1 MSEVQEK
8 IKTLRPNLK
17 TNTIKQYEAQLKKL
31 QKLFDTNNYKF
42 LDDPKKVEEKINHL
56 HYTSRRNV
64 YNAVIILLL
73 ALDKDKELIDT
84 YGDMRDE
91 LNKQYQDEQ
100 ASGKISEKQKENFV
114 DIEEIYKMLEQME
127 KDIKPLKKKD
137 TLNQNERQLIK
148 AYTIFSSLV
157 RIPVRNDLAG
167 LIFIN
172 KTTYNKLTD
181 KEKEENNYMVQ
192 LKNNLQYIFN
202 EYKTAKKYK
211 ENVIDIPKDLQKIL
225 RMYMKI
231 NNYKVGDVIFPLSK
245 NGLTQLLTKYSMK
258 YMNKKISSTMIRK
271 SYLSS
276 KYSDMKK
283 EMEAD
288 SKIMGH
294 SVATAQKVYV
304 KDSDDMDKVEEKT
317 DE

>member
-8 IKTLRPNLK
+8 IKQLRPNLK
-17 TNTIKQYEAQLKKL
+17 DNTIKQYETQLKKL
-31 QKLFDTNNYKF
+31 QKIFDTDNYKF
-42 LDDPKKVEEKINHL
+42 LDDPKKVEEKLSHL

-64 YNAVIILLL
+64 YNAVIILLM
-73 ALDKDKELIDT
+73 ALDKDKKLIEE
-84 YGDMRDE
+84 YGEMRDE

-100 ASGKISEKQKENFV
+100 ASGKISEKQKDNFV
-114 DIEEIYKMLEQME
+114 DIEELYKMLEQME
-127 KDIKPLKKKD
+127 KEIKPLKKKD
-137 TLNQNERQLIK
+137 KLNQNERQLIK

-167 LIFIN
+167 LIFIS
-172 KTTYNKLTD
+172 KTTYNKLSD
-181 KEKEENNYMVQ
+181 KEKEENNYLVQ

-225 RMYMKI
+225 RMYIKF
-231 NNYKVGDVIFPLSK
+231 NNYKVGDVIFPISK

-283 EMEAD
+283 EMEKD

-294 SVATAQKVYV
+294 SVGTAQKVYV
-304 KDSDDMDKVEEKT
+304 KDSEDMEEVG
-317 DE
+317 DG

>member
-1 MSEVQEK
+1 MTNIQEK
-8 IKTLRPNLK
+8 IQNLRPNLK
-17 TNTIKQYEAQLKKL
+17 PNTIKQYEAQLRKL
-31 QKLFDTNNYKF
+31 QKLFDSDNYDF
-42 LDDPKKVEEKINHL
+42 LNDPKKVEEKINHL

-73 ALDKDKELIDT
+73 ALDKDKELVDT
-84 YGDMRDE
+84 YGEMRDE

-100 ASGKISEKQKENFV
+100 ASGKISDKQKDNFV
-114 DIEEIYKMLEQME
+114 DIDEIYKMLTQME
-127 KDIKPLKKKD
+127 QEIKTLKKKSS
-137 TLNQNERQLIK
+137 LNQNERQLIK

-167 LIFIN
+167 LIYIS

-181 KEKEENNYMVQ
+181 KEKEDNNYLVQ

-225 RMYMKI
+225 RMYIKFNDYKI
-231 NNYKVGDVIFPLSK
+231 GDVIFPISK

-283 EMEAD
+283 EMEEDA
-288 SKIMGH
+288 KIMGH
-294 SVATAQKVYV
+294 SVATQQKVYV
-304 KDSDDMDKVEEKT
+304 KNDDEKKEE
-317 DE
+317 

>member
-1 MSEVQEK
+1 MSEVQDK
-8 IKTLRPNLK
+8 IKKLRPNLK
-17 TNTIKQYEAQLKKL
+17 TNTIKQYVSQLRKL
-31 QKLFDTNNYKF
+31 QKIFDTDNYDF
-42 LDDPKKVEEKINHL
+42 LDDPKKVEEKISHL

-84 YGDMRDE
+84 YGEMRDK
-91 LNKQYQDEQ
+91 LNKQYQDAQ
-100 ASGKISEKQKENFV
+100 ASGKISEKQKDNFV
-114 DIEEIYKMLEQME
+114 DIQEIYKMLEQME
-127 KDIKPLKKKD
+127 NDIKPFKKKEK
-137 TLNQNERQLIK
+137 LKQVHLQLIK

-181 KEKEENNYMVQ
+181 KEKEENNYLVQ

-211 ENVIDIPKDLQKIL
+211 ENIIDIPKDLQKIL
-225 RMYMKI
+225 RQYIRFNDYKI
-231 NNYKVGDVIFPLSK
+231 GDIIFPLSK
-245 NGLTQLLTKYSMK
+245 NGLTQLLTKYSMQ
-258 YMNKKISSTMIRK
+258 YMDKKISSTMIRK

-283 EMEAD
+283 EMEKD
-288 SKIMGH
+288 SKVMGH
-294 SVATAQKVYV
+294 SIATAQKVYV
-304 KDSDDMDKVEEKT
+304 KDSDDMKEVDKE
-317 DE
+317 

>member
-1 MSEVQEK
+1 M
-8 IKTLRPNLK
+8 LK
-17 TNTIKQYEAQLKKL
+17 E
-31 QKLFDTNNYKF
+31 
-42 LDDPKKVEEKINHL
+42 
-56 HYTSRRNV
+56 
-64 YNAVIILLL
+64 
-73 ALDKDKELIDT
+73 
-84 YGDMRDE
+84 M
-91 LNKQYQDEQ
+91 
-100 ASGKISEKQKENFV
+100 EN
-114 DIEEIYKMLEQME
+114 
-127 KDIKPLKKKD
+127 DIKPFKKKE

-167 LIFIN
+167 LIFIS

-181 KEKEENNYMVQ
+181 KEKEENNYLVQ

-211 ENVIDIPKDLQKIL
+211 ENIIDIPKDLQKIL
-225 RMYMKI
+225 RMYMRF
-231 NNYKVGDVIFPLSK
+231 NDYKVGDVIFNISK

-283 EMEAD
+283 EMEKD

-294 SVATAQKVYV
+294 SVGTAQKVYV
-304 KDSDDMDKVEEKT
+304 KDSDDMKEVDKE
-317 DE
+317 

>member
-1 MSEVQEK
+1 MTEVQEK
-8 IKTLRPNLK
+8 IKKLRPNLK
-17 TNTIKQYEAQLKKL
+17 TNTIKQYEAQLRKL
-31 QKLFDTNNYKF
+31 QKLFDTDDYDF
-42 LDDPKKVEEKINHL
+42 LDDPKKVEEKISHL

-64 YNAVIILLL
+64 YNAVIILLM
-73 ALDKDKELIDT
+73 AIDKDKELIDT
-84 YGDMRDE
+84 YGEMRDE
-91 LNKQYQDEQ
+91 LNKQYQDDQ
-100 ASGKISEKQKENFV
+100 ASGKISEKQKDNFV
-114 DIEEIYKMLEQME
+114 DIEELYKMLKQME
-127 KDIKPLKKKD
+127 NDIKPFKKREK
-137 TLNQNERQLIK
+137 LNQNERQLIK

-167 LIFIN
+167 LIFIS

-181 KEKEENNYMVQ
+181 KEKEDNNYLVQ

-211 ENVIDIPKDLQKIL
+211 ENIIDIPKDLQKIL
-225 RMYMKI
+225 RMYMRF
-231 NNYKVGDVIFPLSK
+231 NDYKVGDVIFPISK

-283 EMEAD
+283 EIEKD

-294 SVATAQKVYV
+294 SVSTAQKVYV
-304 KDSDDMDKVEEKT
+304 KDSDDMVEPDKE
-317 DE
+317 

>member
-1 MSEVQEK
+1 MSEVQDK
-8 IKTLRPNLK
+8 IKKLQPNLK
-17 TNTIKQYEAQLKKL
+17 TNTIKQYEAQLRKL
-31 QKLFDTNNYKF
+31 QKLFDTDSYDF
-42 LDDPKKVEEKINHL
+42 LDDPKKVEEKISHL

-64 YNAVIILLL
+64 YNAVIILLM
-73 ALDKDKELIDT
+73 AIDKDEKLIET
-84 YGDMRDE
+84 YGEMRDK
-91 LNKQYQDEQ
+91 LNKQYQDDQ
-100 ASGKISEKQKENFV
+100 ASGKISEKQKDNFV
-114 DIEEIYKMLEQME
+114 DIDEIYKMLGQME
-127 KDIKPLKKKD
+127 KDIKPLKKKE

-167 LIFIN
+167 LIFIS

-181 KEKEENNYMVQ
+181 KEKEENNYLVQ

-225 RMYMKI
+225 RMYMRFYD
-231 NNYKVGDVIFPLSK
+231 YKVGDVIFPLSK

-283 EMEAD
+283 EMEKD

-294 SVATAQKVYV
+294 SVGTAQKVYV
-304 KDSDDMDKVEEKT
+304 KDSDDMEEVDKE
-317 DE
+317 

>member
-1 MSEVQEK
+1 MSEVEDK

-17 TNTIKQYEAQLKKL
+17 PNTIKQYEAQLRKL
-31 QKLFDTNNYKF
+31 QKLFDTDNYKF

-73 ALDKDKELIDT
+73 ALDKDKKLIEE

-100 ASGKISEKQKENFV
+100 ASGKISDKQKDNFV
-114 DIEEIYKMLEQME
+114 DIEELYKMLGQME

-148 AYTIFSSLV
+148 GYTIFSSLV

-167 LIFIN
+167 LIFIS
-172 KTTYNKLTD
+172 KTTYNKLSN
-181 KEKEENNYMVQ
+181 KEKEDNNYLVQ

-202 EYKTAKKYK
+202 EYKTSKKYK

-225 RMYMKI
+225 RQYIKF
-231 NNYKVGDVIFPLSK
+231 NNYKVGDVIFPISK

-276 KYSDMKK
+276 KYSTMKK
-283 EMEAD
+283 EMEKD

-294 SVATAQKVYV
+294 SVQTAQKVYI
-304 KDSDDMDKVEEKT
+304 KDSDDMEKT
-317 DE
+317 DNDKE

>member
-1 MSEVQEK
+1 MSEVQDK
-8 IKTLRPNLK
+8 IKKLRPNLK
-17 TNTIKQYEAQLKKL
+17 TNTIKQYEAQLRKL
-31 QKLFDTNNYKF
+31 QKLFDTDSYDF
-42 LDDPKKVEEKINHL
+42 LDDPKKVEEKISHL

-64 YNAVIILLL
+64 YNAVIILLM
-73 ALDKDKELIDT
+73 AIDKDEKLIET
-84 YGDMRDE
+84 YGEMRDK
-91 LNKQYQDEQ
+91 LNKQYQDDQ
-100 ASGKISEKQKENFV
+100 ASGKISEKQKDNFV
-114 DIEEIYKMLEQME
+114 DIDEIYKMLGQME
-127 KDIKPLKKKD
+127 KDIKPLKKKE

-167 LIFIN
+167 LIFIS

-181 KEKEENNYMVQ
+181 KEKEENNYLVQ

-225 RMYMKI
+225 RMYMRFYD
-231 NNYKVGDVIFPLSK
+231 YKVGDVIFPLSK

-283 EMEAD
+283 EMEKD

-294 SVATAQKVYV
+294 SVGTAQKVYV
-304 KDSDDMDKVEEKT
+304 KDSDDMEEVDKE
-317 DE
+317 

>member
-1 MSEVQEK
+1 MTNIQEK
-8 IKTLRPNLK
+8 IQKLRPNLK
-17 TNTIKQYEAQLKKL
+17 TNTIKQYDAQLRKL
-31 QKLFDTNNYKF
+31 QKLFDTDNYDF
-42 LDDPKKVEEKINHL
+42 LNEPKKVEEKISHL

-73 ALDKDKELIDT
+73 ALDKDKKLIDT
-84 YGDMRDE
+84 YGDMRDA

-100 ASGKISEKQKENFV
+100 ASGKISDKQKDNFV
-114 DIEEIYKMLEQME
+114 DIDEIYKMLDQME
-127 KDIKPLKKKD
+127 KDIKPLKKKS

-167 LIFIN
+167 LIFIS
-172 KTTYNKLTD
+172 KTTYNKLSD
-181 KEKEENNYMVQ
+181 KEKEENNYLVQ

-211 ENVIDIPKDLQKIL
+211 ENIIDIPKDLQKIL
-225 RMYMKI
+225 RMYIKF
-231 NNYKVGDVIFPLSK
+231 NNYKVGDVIFPISK

-258 YMNKKISSTMIRK
+258 YMNKKISTTMLRK
-271 SYLSS
+271 SYMSS

-283 EMEAD
+283 EMEKDA
-288 SKIMGH
+288 KILGH
-294 SVATAQKVYV
+294 SVSVGQSVYT
-304 KDSDDMDKVEEKT
+304 KDTEDMEKKE

>member
-1 MSEVQEK
+1 MSEVKEK
-8 IKTLRPNLK
+8 IKELRPNLK
-17 TNTIKQYEAQLKKL
+17 DNTIKQYETQLRKL
-31 QKLFDTNNYKF
+31 QKIFDTDNYKF
-42 LDDPKKVEEKINHL
+42 LDDPKKVEEKLSHL

-64 YNAVIILLL
+64 YNAVIILLM
-73 ALDKDKELIDT
+73 ALDKDKKLIEE
-84 YGDMRDE
+84 YGEMRDE

-100 ASGKISEKQKENFV
+100 ASGKISEKQKDNFV
-114 DIEEIYKMLEQME
+114 DIEELYKMLEQME
-127 KDIKPLKKKD
+127 KEIKPLKKKD
-137 TLNQNERQLIK
+137 KLNQNERQLIK
-148 AYTIFSSLV
+148 AYTIFSSLI

-167 LIFIN
+167 LIFIS
-172 KTTYNKLTD
+172 KTTYNKLSD
-181 KEKEENNYMVQ
+181 KEKEENNYLVQ

-225 RMYMKI
+225 RMYIKF
-231 NNYKVGDVIFPLSK
+231 NNYKVGDVIFPISK

-283 EMEAD
+283 EMEKD

-294 SVATAQKVYV
+294 SVGTAQKVYV
-304 KDSDDMDKVEEKT
+304 KDSEDMEEVG
-317 DE
+317 DG

>member
-8 IKTLRPNLK
+8 IKELRPNLK
-17 TNTIKQYEAQLKKL
+17 DNTIKQYETQLRKL
-31 QKLFDTNNYKF
+31 QKIFDTDNYKF
-42 LDDPKKVEEKINHL
+42 LDDPKKVEEKLSHL

-64 YNAVIILLL
+64 YNAVIILLM
-73 ALDKDKELIDT
+73 ALDKDKKLIEE
-84 YGDMRDE
+84 YGEMRDE

-100 ASGKISEKQKENFV
+100 ASGKISEKQKDNFV
-114 DIEEIYKMLEQME
+114 DIEELYKMLEQME
-127 KDIKPLKKKD
+127 KEIKPLKKKD
-137 TLNQNERQLIK
+137 KLNQNERQLIK

-167 LIFIN
+167 LIFIS
-172 KTTYNKLTD
+172 KTTYNKLSD
-181 KEKEENNYMVQ
+181 KEKEENNYLVQ

-225 RMYMKI
+225 RMYIKF
-231 NNYKVGDVIFPLSK
+231 NDYKVGDVIFPISK

-283 EMEAD
+283 EMEKD

-294 SVATAQKVYV
+294 SVGTAQKVYV
-304 KDSDDMDKVEEKT
+304 KDSEDMEEVG
-317 DE
+317 EG

>member
-1 MSEVQEK
+1 MSEVEDK

-17 TNTIKQYEAQLKKL
+17 PNTIKQYEAQLRKL
-31 QKLFDTNNYKF
+31 QKLFDTDNYKF

-73 ALDKDKELIDT
+73 ALDKDKKLIEE

-100 ASGKISEKQKENFV
+100 ASGKISDKQKDNFV
-114 DIEEIYKMLEQME
+114 DIEELYKMLGQME

-148 AYTIFSSLV
+148 GYTIFSSLV

-167 LIFIN
+167 LIFIS
-172 KTTYNKLTD
+172 KTTYNKLSN
-181 KEKEENNYMVQ
+181 KEKEDNNYLVQ

-202 EYKTAKKYK
+202 EYKTSKKYK

-225 RMYMKI
+225 RQYIKF
-231 NNYKVGDVIFPLSK
+231 NNYKVGDVIFPISK

-276 KYSDMKK
+276 KYSTMKK
-283 EMEAD
+283 EMEKD

-294 SVATAQKVYV
+294 SVQTAQKVYI
-304 KDSDDMDKVEEKT
+304 KDSDDMEKT
-317 DE
+317 DEVKE

>member
-1 MSEVQEK
+1 MSEVEEK
-8 IKTLRPNLK
+8 IRKLRPNLK
-17 TNTIKQYEAQLKKL
+17 DNTIKQYETQLKKL
-31 QKLFDTNNYKF
+31 QKIFETDNYKF
-42 LDDPKKVEEKINHL
+42 LDDPKKVEEKLSHL

-73 ALDKDKELIDT
+73 ALDKDEKLIEE

-100 ASGKISEKQKENFV
+100 ASGKISDKQKDNFV
-114 DIEEIYKMLEQME
+114 DIQELYKMLGQME
-127 KDIKPLKKKD
+127 KDIKPFKKKE

-167 LIFIN
+167 LIFIS
-172 KTTYNKLTD
+172 KTTYNKLSD
-181 KEKEENNYMVQ
+181 KEKEENNYVVQ

-202 EYKTAKKYK
+202 EYKTSKKYK

-225 RMYMKI
+225 RMYIKF
-231 NNYKVGDVIFPLSK
+231 NNYKVGDVIFPISK

-294 SVATAQKVYV
+294 SIQTAQKVYV
-304 KDSDDMDKVEEKT
+304 KDSDDMEKT
-317 DE
+317 DNDKE

>member
-1 MSEVQEK
+1 MTNIQEK
-8 IKTLRPNLK
+8 IQKLRPNLK
-17 TNTIKQYEAQLKKL
+17 TNTIKQYEAQLRKL
-31 QKLFDTNNYKF
+31 QKLFDSDNYDF
-42 LDDPKKVEEKINHL
+42 LNDPKKVEEKINHL

-73 ALDKDKELIDT
+73 ALDKDKELVDT
-84 YGDMRDE
+84 YGEMRDE

-100 ASGKISEKQKENFV
+100 ASGKISDKQKDNFV
-114 DIEEIYKMLEQME
+114 DIDEIYKMLNQME
-127 KDIKPLKKKD
+127 QEIKSLKKKSS
-137 TLNQNERQLIK
+137 LNQNERQLIK

-167 LIFIN
+167 LIYIS

-181 KEKEENNYMVQ
+181 KEKEDNNYLVQ

-211 ENVIDIPKDLQKIL
+211 ENIIDIPKDLQKIL
-225 RMYMKI
+225 RMYIKFNDYKI
-231 NNYKVGDVIFPLSK
+231 GDVIFPISK

-283 EMEAD
+283 EMEEDA
-288 SKIMGH
+288 KIMGH
-294 SVATAQKVYV
+294 SVATQQKVYV
-304 KDSDDMDKVEEKT
+304 KNDDEKKK
-317 DE
+317 E

>member
-1 MSEVQEK
+1 MSEVQDK

-17 TNTIKQYEAQLKKL
+17 PNTIKQYEAQLRKL
-31 QKLFDTNNYKF
+31 QKLFDTDNYKF

-73 ALDKDKELIDT
+73 ALDKDEKLIQE

-100 ASGKISEKQKENFV
+100 ASGKISDKQKDNFV
-114 DIEEIYKMLEQME
+114 DIEELYKMLGQME

-148 AYTIFSSLV
+148 GYTIFSSLV

-167 LIFIN
+167 LIFIS
-172 KTTYNKLTD
+172 KTTYNKLSN
-181 KEKEENNYMVQ
+181 KEKEDNNYLVQ

-202 EYKTAKKYK
+202 EYKTSKKYK

-225 RMYMKI
+225 RQYIKF
-231 NNYKVGDVIFPLSK
+231 NNYKVGDVIFPISK

-276 KYSDMKK
+276 KYSNMKK
-283 EMEAD
+283 EMEKD

-294 SVATAQKVYV
+294 SVQTAQKVYI
-304 KDSDDMDKVEEKT
+304 KDSDDMEKT
-317 DE
+317 EEVKE

>member
-1 MSEVQEK
+1 MSEVKEK
-8 IKTLRPNLK
+8 IKELRPNLK
-17 TNTIKQYEAQLKKL
+17 DNTIKQYETQLRKL
-31 QKLFDTNNYKF
+31 QKIFDTDNYKF
-42 LDDPKKVEEKINHL
+42 LEDPKKVEEKLSHL

-64 YNAVIILLL
+64 YNAVIILLM
-73 ALDKDKELIDT
+73 ALDKDKKLIEE
-84 YGDMRDE
+84 YGEMRDE

-100 ASGKISEKQKENFV
+100 ASGKISEKQKDNFV
-114 DIEEIYKMLEQME
+114 DIEELYKMLEQME
-127 KDIKPLKKKD
+127 KEIKPLKKKD
-137 TLNQNERQLIK
+137 KLNQNERQLIK
-148 AYTIFSSLV
+148 AYTIFSSLI

-167 LIFIN
+167 LIFIS
-172 KTTYNKLTD
+172 KTTYNKLSD
-181 KEKEENNYMVQ
+181 KEKEENNYLVQ

-225 RMYMKI
+225 RMYIKF
-231 NNYKVGDVIFPLSK
+231 NNYKVGDVIFPISK

-283 EMEAD
+283 EMEKD

-294 SVATAQKVYV
+294 SVGTAQKVYV
-304 KDSDDMDKVEEKT
+304 KDSEDMEEVG
-317 DE
+317 DG

>member
-73 ALDKDKELIDT
+73 ALDKDKKLIDT

-283 EMEAD
+283 EMEKD

-294 SVATAQKVYV
+294 SVGTAQKVYV

>member
-1 MSEVQEK
+1 MSEVQDK
-8 IKTLRPNLK
+8 IKKLRPNLK
-17 TNTIKQYEAQLKKL
+17 TNTIKQYEAQLRNL
-31 QKLFDTNNYKF
+31 QKLFDTDNYDF

-64 YNAVIILLL
+64 YNAVIILLM
-73 ALDKDKELIDT
+73 ALDKDKELIET
-84 YGDMRDE
+84 YGEMRDK
-91 LNKQYQDEQ
+91 LNKQYQDDQ
-100 ASGKISEKQKENFV
+100 ASGKISEKQKDNFV
-114 DIEEIYKMLEQME
+114 DIEEIYKMLGQME
-127 KDIKPLKKKD
+127 NDIKPLKKKEK
-137 TLNQNERQLIK
+137 LNQSQRQLIK

-167 LIFIN
+167 LIFIS

-181 KEKEENNYMVQ
+181 KEKEENNYLVQ

-211 ENVIDIPKDLQKIL
+211 ENIIDIPKDLQKIL
-225 RMYMKI
+225 RMYMKF
-231 NNYKVGDVIFPLSK
+231 NDYKVGDVIFPLSK

-283 EMEAD
+283 EMEKD

-294 SVATAQKVYV
+294 SVGTAQKVYV
-304 KDSDDMDKVEEKT
+304 KDSDDMKEVDKE
-317 DE
+317 

>member
-8 IKTLRPNLK
+8 IKELRPNLK
-17 TNTIKQYEAQLKKL
+17 DNTIKQYETQLKKL
-31 QKLFDTNNYKF
+31 QKIFDTDNYKF
-42 LDDPKKVEEKINHL
+42 LDDPKKVEEKLSHL

-64 YNAVIILLL
+64 YNAVIILLM
-73 ALDKDKELIDT
+73 ALDKDKKLIEE
-84 YGDMRDE
+84 YGEMRDE

-100 ASGKISEKQKENFV
+100 ASGKISEKQKDNFV
-114 DIEEIYKMLEQME
+114 DIEELYKMLEQME
-127 KDIKPLKKKD
+127 KEIKPLKKKEK
-137 TLNQNERQLIK
+137 LNQNERQLIK

-167 LIFIN
+167 LIFIS
-172 KTTYNKLTD
+172 KTTYNKLSD
-181 KEKEENNYMVQ
+181 KEKEENNYLVQ

-225 RMYMKI
+225 RMYIKF
-231 NNYKVGDVIFPLSK
+231 NNYKVGDVIFPISK

-283 EMEAD
+283 EMEKD

-294 SVATAQKVYV
+294 SVGTAQKVYV
-304 KDSDDMDKVEEKT
+304 KDSEDMEEVG
-317 DE
+317 DG

>member
-1 MSEVQEK
+1 MSEVQDK

-17 TNTIKQYEAQLKKL
+17 PNTIKQYEAQLRKL
-31 QKLFDTNNYKF
+31 QKLFDTDNYKF

-73 ALDKDKELIDT
+73 ALDKDEKLIQE

-100 ASGKISEKQKENFV
+100 ASGKISDKQKDNFV
-114 DIEEIYKMLEQME
+114 DIEELYKMLGQME

-148 AYTIFSSLV
+148 GYTIFSSLV

-167 LIFIN
+167 LIFIS
-172 KTTYNKLTD
+172 KTTYNKLSN
-181 KEKEENNYMVQ
+181 KEKEDNNYLVQ

-202 EYKTAKKYK
+202 EYKTSKKYK

-225 RMYMKI
+225 RQYIKF
-231 NNYKVGDVIFPLSK
+231 NNYKVGDVIFPISK

-276 KYSDMKK
+276 KYSNMKK
-283 EMEAD
+283 EMEKD

-294 SVATAQKVYV
+294 SVQTAQKVYI
-304 KDSDDMDKVEEKT
+304 KDSDDMEKT
-317 DE
+317 DNDKE

>member
-1 MSEVQEK
+1 MSEVEDK

-17 TNTIKQYEAQLKKL
+17 PNTIKQYEAQLRKL
-31 QKLFDTNNYKF
+31 QKLFDTDNYKF

-73 ALDKDKELIDT
+73 ALDKDKKLIEE

-100 ASGKISEKQKENFV
+100 ASGKISDKQKDNFV
-114 DIEEIYKMLEQME
+114 DIEELYKMLGQME

-148 AYTIFSSLV
+148 GYTIFSSLV

-167 LIFIN
+167 LIFIS
-172 KTTYNKLTD
+172 KTTYNKLSN
-181 KEKEENNYMVQ
+181 KEKEDNNYLVQ

-202 EYKTAKKYK
+202 EYKTSKKYK

-225 RMYMKI
+225 RQYIKF
-231 NNYKVGDVIFPLSK
+231 NNYKVGDVIFPISK

-276 KYSDMKK
+276 KYSNMKK
-283 EMEAD
+283 EMEKD

-294 SVATAQKVYV
+294 SVQTAQKVYI
-304 KDSDDMDKVEEKT
+304 KDSDDMEKT
-317 DE
+317 DEVKE

>member
-1 MSEVQEK
+1 
-8 IKTLRPNLK
+8 
-17 TNTIKQYEAQLKKL
+17 
-31 QKLFDTNNYKF
+31 
-42 LDDPKKVEEKINHL
+42 
-56 HYTSRRNV
+56 
-64 YNAVIILLL
+64 
-73 ALDKDKELIDT
+73 
-84 YGDMRDE
+84 
-91 LNKQYQDEQ
+91 
-100 ASGKISEKQKENFV
+100 
-114 DIEEIYKMLEQME
+114 MLEQME
-127 KDIKPLKKKD
+127 KEIKPLKKKD
-137 TLNQNERQLIK
+137 KLNQNERQLIK

-167 LIFIN
+167 LIFIS
-172 KTTYNKLTD
+172 KTTYNKLSD
-181 KEKEENNYMVQ
+181 KEKEENNYLVQ

-225 RMYMKI
+225 RMYIKF
-231 NNYKVGDVIFPLSK
+231 NDYKVGDVIFPISK

-283 EMEAD
+283 EMEKD

-294 SVATAQKVYV
+294 SVGTAQKVYV
-304 KDSDDMDKVEEKT
+304 KDSEDMEEVG
-317 DE
+317 EG

>member
-1 MSEVQEK
+1 MTNIQEK
-8 IKTLRPNLK
+8 IQNLRPNLK
-17 TNTIKQYEAQLKKL
+17 PNTIKQYEAQLRKL
-31 QKLFDTNNYKF
+31 QKLFDSDNYDF
-42 LDDPKKVEEKINHL
+42 LNDPKKVEEKINHL

-73 ALDKDKELIDT
+73 ALDKDKELVDT
-84 YGDMRDE
+84 YGEMRDE

-100 ASGKISEKQKENFV
+100 ASGKISDKQKDNFV
-114 DIEEIYKMLEQME
+114 DIDEIYKMLTQME
-127 KDIKPLKKKD
+127 QEIKTLKKKSS
-137 TLNQNERQLIK
+137 LNQNERQLIK

-167 LIFIN
+167 LIFIS

-181 KEKEENNYMVQ
+181 KEKEDNNYLVQ

-225 RMYMKI
+225 RMYIKFNDYKI
-231 NNYKVGDVIFPLSK
+231 GDVIFPISK

-283 EMEAD
+283 EMEEDA
-288 SKIMGH
+288 KIMGH
-294 SVATAQKVYV
+294 SVATQQKVYV
-304 KDSDDMDKVEEKT
+304 KNYDEKKEE
-317 DE
+317 